1 MLVTKRRS
9 VLAGLGGLALTGWL
23 GRHALGQASLRV
35 GVIGGGIVGTSI
47 ALNLA
52 AAGARVTLFERTGP
66 AAGATAK
73 SFAWVNAFSD
83 DAHYRMLR
91 LESLAMWRKLDVE
104 LGLGMVWGGAL
115 LWQSVGEEAETLARD
130 IQALEGSDYPLGG
143 ISADKFAAMASEFT
157 PGNIEVAAY
166 SPIDGHLDPVA
177 VTLKLLEAAK
187 FLGVEVKMPC
197 SVEAL
202 KLDGDKLQSVQ
213 TCSGEVPLD
222 RLVIAAGTD
231 TPALTSGAGFTPAL
245 VHAPGILAH
254 TAPGGVS
261 TDKVVYGPGVHF
273 KQFADGRIVGA
284 DSERPP
290 DSASHQGI
298 RQQQQRFP
306 NRVIEDMH
314 ARRILGRIGEVFPA
328 ARGRA
333 AERLTLGFRPMPR
346 DGFPVVGYLPGSSSV
361 YVAVMHSGVT
371 LAPIMGRL
379 VAAEVIEDVSEALLS
394 PYRPDRPGASS
405 GP

>member
-143 ISADKFAAMASEFT
+143 ISADEFAAMASEFT
-157 PGNIEVAAY
+157 PGNIAVAAY

-231 TPALTSGAGFTPAL
+231 TPALTSGAGASHRHWSTRRAFWRIQRRAAFQPTKWSTASASISNNLPMVELSVPIAS
-245 VHAPGILAH
+245 ARP
-254 TAPGGVS
+254 TAPRTRV
-261 TDKVVYGPGVHF
+261 
-273 KQFADGRIVGA
+273 FASNNRD
-284 DSERPP
+284 
-290 DSASHQGI
+290 
-298 RQQQQRFP
+298 FP
-306 NRVIEDMH
+306 T
-314 ARRILGRIGEVFPA
+314 G
-328 ARGRA
+328 
-333 AERLTLGFRPMPR
+333 
-346 DGFPVVGYLPGSSSV
+346 
-361 YVAVMHSGVT
+361 
-371 LAPIMGRL
+371 
-379 VAAEVIEDVSEALLS
+379 
-394 PYRPDRPGASS
+394 
-405 GP
+405 